1 MINKW
6 LYLSQGITLGLF
18 LFFQCDHVKK
28 RSNKFEV
35 LACKKVTQPI
45 QHLSFVGAPHFP
57 IVLGMMY
64 SKQNQR
70 PNESHQVHL
79 IELLHKKLVLAFLTL
94 FLSFSIGEAGMYNTS
109 YYRSI
114 EEQLKQ
120 RQGIDI
126 TSTGNMRAW
135 FP

>member
-1 MINKW
+1 
-6 LYLSQGITLGLF
+6 
-18 LFFQCDHVKK
+18 
-28 RSNKFEV
+28 
-35 LACKKVTQPI
+35 
-45 QHLSFVGAPHFP
+45 
-57 IVLGMMY
+57 MY

-79 IELLHKKLVLAFLTL
+79 IELLHKKLVLAFLAL
-94 FLSFSIGEAGMYNTS
+94 FLSFSIGEGGMYNMS